1 MPLHVQIRLNRQLLT
16 EIHIARVKGGT
27 SPSNVNTY
35 IATTGEEPLWLEGYQ
50 EHGVEFK
57 HRYGDGAEVC
67 VSKAL
72 KALDNSYKEKFDD

>member
-1 MPLHVQIRLNRQLLT
+1 VPLHVQIRTNRQLLS
-16 EIHIARVKGGT
+16 EVHIIRAEGGT

-35 IATTGEEPLWLEGYQ
+35 IAVTEEEPLHLEEYQ
-50 EHGVEFK
+50 ERGVKFK

-72 KALDNSYKEKFDD
+72 KALDKSCKEDF

>member
-16 EIHIARVKGGT
+16 EIHIARAEGGT
-27 SPSNVNTY
+27 DPDNINTY

-50 EHGVEFK
+50 ERGVEFK

-67 VSKAL
+67 VRKAIE
-72 KALDNSYKEKFDD
+72 ALEPFIKT